1 MTHLVQQESALQ
13 NTWANPAAEQDY
25 AHTITAMIHSGQLDE
40 AAAKLLGDLA
50 AIDSPLADLCEA
62 LTPDTITLSGWDDI
76 STAIA
81 QFEGDRVTAVHL
93 IMSNPTDLV
102 FEAKTDAYDP
112 LIEVAFYTDTHL
124 KFSTLSPEQ
133 LLAESLAPNPNWY
146 GQSEDIEVYAEI
158 IGLADLNTALLRHKT
173 QYFLRSDDDGAAVEA
188 APLGYVEFTLASLF
202 RAVRFHQA
210 VKAALD
216 HYGLAGNVPVI
227 AGMDNMRASIG
238 SVYYPAHL
246 REVAIAE
253 VATLSITVK
262 PRHDELPPCEPSGSS
277 LRRRIMFDTPEEI
290 IAPPAKQGFFKRL
303 FARA

>member
-1 MTHLVQQESALQ
+1 MIHPLQ
-13 NTWANPAAEQDY
+13 NAWANAAVEQDY
-25 AHTITAMIHSGQLDE
+25 ARTITAMIHSGQLDG

-81 QFEGDRVTAVHL
+81 QFEGDPVTAVHL

-112 LIEVAFYTDTHL
+112 LIEVAFYTDANL
-124 KFSTLSPEQ
+124 AFSKLSPEQ
-133 LLAESLAPNPNWY
+133 LLAESLAPNPDWY
-146 GQSEDIEVYAEI
+146 GQSEDMEVYAEI

-173 QYFLRSDDDGAAVEA
+173 QYFLRSQEDGAQDEE

-210 VKAALD
+210 VKAETDA
-216 HYGLAGNVPVI
+216 HGLAGNVPVI

-246 REVAIAE
+246 QEVAIAE
-253 VATLSITVK
+253 VATLSIIVK
-262 PRHDELPPCEPSGSS
+262 PRHDELPQGEPSGRS
-277 LRRRIMFDTPEEI
+277 LRRRIVFDTPEDI
-290 IAPPAKQGFFKRL
+290 IAPPAKRGFFKRL

>member
-1 MTHLVQQESALQ
+1 MTHPLQ
-13 NTWANPAAEQDY
+13 KAWANAAAEQDY
-25 AHTITAMIHSGQLDE
+25 ARTITAMIHSGQLDG

-50 AIDSPLADLCEA
+50 TIDSPLANLCAA
-62 LTPDTITLSGWDDI
+62 LTPETITLSGWDDI

-81 QFEGDRVTAVHL
+81 QFEGDPVTAVHL

-112 LIEVAFYTDTHL
+112 LIEVAFYTDACL

-133 LLAESLAPNPNWY
+133 LLAESLAPNPDWY

-158 IGLADLNTALLRHKT
+158 AGLADLNTALLRHKA
-173 QYFLRSDDDGAAVEA
+173 QYFLRSDDDGEAVEA

-246 REVAIAE
+246 QEVAIAE

-262 PRHDELPPCEPSGSS
+262 PRHDELPPREPSGRS
-277 LRRRIMFDTPEEI
+277 LRRRIVFDTPEEV

-303 FARA
+303 FAKA

>member
-1 MTHLVQQESALQ
+1 MTHPLQ
-13 NTWANPAAEQDY
+13 NAWANAVAEQDY
-25 AHTITAMIHSGQLDE
+25 ARTITAMTHSGQLDG

-50 AIDSPLADLCEA
+50 AIDSSLAAICQA
-62 LTPDTITLSGWDDI
+62 LTPDMLAISGWDDV

-81 QFEGDRVTAVHL
+81 QFEGDPVTAVHL

-112 LIEVAFYTDTHL
+112 LIEVAFYTDAHL

-133 LLAESLAPNPNWY
+133 LLAESLAPLPNWY

-158 IGLADLNTALLRHKT
+158 TGLADLNTALLRHKT
-173 QYFLRSDDDGAAVEA
+173 QYFLRSQDDGAEA
-188 APLGYVEFTLASLF
+188 ELAPLGYVEFTLASLF

-216 HYGLAGNVPVI
+216 NYGLAGNVPVI

-238 SVYYPAHL
+238 SVYYPTHWQEA
-246 REVAIAE
+246 AIAE
-253 VATLSITVK
+253 VATLSIIVK
-262 PRHDELPPCEPSGSS
+262 PRHDELPPREPSGRS
-277 LRRRIMFDTPEEI
+277 LRRRIVFDAPEEI
-290 IAPPAKQGFFKRL
+290 IAPPAKRGFFKRL